1 MDVRDALKLALVS
14 MDSTMRSN
22 LSVGFPIDVA
32 LVCRD
37 DLRLEIDHRI
47 ESDDQWFRGVREMWS
62 RRLREAHAAI
72 PDPPYGRGE
81 GPGLEEVRAQEP
93 GVVAALRRPD

>member
-32 LVCRD
+32 MIVRD
-37 DLRLEIDHRI
+37 ELRLEIDHRI
-47 ESDDQWFRGVREMWS
+47 ESDEPWFRSVRDTWS

-72 PDPPYGRGE
+72 PDPPYGRGPD
-81 GPGLEEVRAQEP
+81 PGFMEVAQEP
-93 GVVAALRRPD
+93 GVLAALRRQVD